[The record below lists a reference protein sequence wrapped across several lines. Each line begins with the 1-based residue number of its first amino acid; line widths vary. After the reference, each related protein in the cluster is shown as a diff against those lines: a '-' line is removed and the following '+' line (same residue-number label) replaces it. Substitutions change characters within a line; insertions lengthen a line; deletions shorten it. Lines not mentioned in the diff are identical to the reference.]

1 MKLCMNF
8 NVKLAFIFII
18 LLLMLPQTS
27 VASKQAF
34 PPEIE
39 SWETISP
46 TQKNQ
51 TVINWIDKSSD
62 RIHWSHKARMEF
74 ANSAFNHAKL
84 MENEELKMKAM
95 FSLAELYFNE
105 AEFAKAL
112 EYLDTIKIYAA
123 DSENFELLIKTDNY
137 ISSIFRYRGEIFEA
151 LGLAYDAYLLASE
164 HDKTSLI
171 ALSANNLGV
180 IYRNLE
186 ENKIALNYYN
196 EALEMALMASDTN
209 QIITS
214 YSGMGNFFWFEKEA
228 ETALEYYNKAM
239 HLAKNSND
247 LQHIA
252 SLNNNIGNIFRI
264 NGDYDNALFHYDA
277 ALELLEEVNVTGLK
291 AIIIRNIGLVQQQK
305 GNYTN
310 SLERIYQ
317 SLEISSNIG
326 IESFVRENYLTLS
339 QLYESTGKI
348 SEAYKYLMLY
358 TEINQHIHNNQLTN
372 RISYFN
378 DKVFNAQRKEEL
390 YKYRLQRNLF
400 ILIFVILFLVSLSL
414 VSFLILRRSK
424 ESRRQYTRLKHTLQ
438 DKIII
443 EKALRQSEENYQT
456 LIKTLN
462 EGLIV
467 LDKNNRI
474 EFLNLKASK
483 ILGTNDKNEL
493 YGHNFEEFL
502 LTPEDEKLYQEKVEL
517 QKMGISDHYEIKMK
531 NMAGDVLWAHLSSAP
546 ILDQD
551 LKTKGS
557 VALISDVTEKKKS
570 EQTYSELTANLNQ
583 KIKQLNC
590 LYDITDI
597 SGVPGITF
605 EDIMEKSL
613 EIIPVGLRYSHDI
626 GVQIVFDKTTY
637 SSKNFIDSPWSY
649 SVPIKV
655 QKKKLGYI
663 KVAYVEEKPNINK
676 DPFHFNE
683 KILLKNISE
692 KFGKII
698 ESKNLERV
706 LRENQQKLEEVQR
719 IAKIGNWEKDFASEN
734 CIFSETFFDIAN
746 ISPERRKFF
755 DYSKLVEII
764 HPDDK
769 DVFIEFEKKLIEGKL
784 SHDNTANY
792 RIITNEGSIK
802 FIFSSGKIIFDEH
815 NNQTGCVFTVQDITE
830 QKYTQELQ
838 HHAELALKTSEAKQQ
853 VLANLSYEM
862 RTPITGIMGMTDFL
876 LDSGLTDS
884 QMELAKTIKDSSIG
898 LLNSVNNILDLQRIE
913 AGKFRLNNTVFS
925 LSQLINKINSLFTA
939 LTRSKEIDLSI
950 DIQPDIPENI
960 ISDQERLYQVITSLI
975 SIITENASGKGNIII
990 KLRKESIKGERMM
1003 VIVEIIDNFSKIDIT
1018 EVNSILYPNKNLED
1032 SLLQKRDNLS
1042 VGLAISR
1049 KLVDMLEGNIGVEK
1063 NKKGTT
1069 FYFTFFTTIAT
1080 IKSNHLEDKQSPQT
1094 IISKL
1099 KGLKVLV
1106 VEDQKINQKVISLM
1120 LSYARCN
1127 PTIVNNGKE
1136 AIELLEKEEFDIVL
1150 LDMVMPVLDG
1160 IETLKIINLKSKPH
1174 PPIIALSANVLDED
1188 KERYFAAGVQDFISK
1203 PINAEELY
1211 SKIEMWHNSAPPPKK
1226 TRKSKIK
1233 AAKTP

>member
-1 MKLCMNF
+1 MNF
-8 NVKLAFIFII
+8 NVKLPFISI
-18 LLLMLPQTS
+18 LICFLISETIFADQQP
-27 VASKQAF
+27 F
-34 PPEIE
+34 PLETE

-51 TVINWIDKSSD
+51 TIIDWIGKSSD

-74 ANSAFNHAKL
+74 ANSAYIHAKL
-84 MENEELKMKAM
+84 MENEELKMRAM
-95 FSLAELYFNE
+95 LSLAELHFNE
-105 AEFAKAL
+105 AEFVKSLEFLDSIKLFAL
-112 EYLDTIKIYAA
+112 REEKH
-123 DSENFELLIKTDNY
+123 ELLIRADNY
-137 ISSIFRYRGEIFEA
+137 ISSIYRYRGKIFEA
-151 LGLAYDAYLLASE
+151 LGLSYDAFLLAQE
-164 HDKTSLI
+164 HEENALI

-180 IYRNLE
+180 IYRNLG

-196 EALEMALMASDTN
+196 EALEIGLMIGDTN

-214 YSGMGNFFWFEKEA
+214 YTGMGNFYWFEKEA
-228 ETALEYYNKAM
+228 ETALEYYTKAM
-239 HLAKNSND
+239 LLAKSSND
-247 LQHIA
+247 LQHLA
-252 SLNNNIGNIFRI
+252 SLSNNIGNTFRDK
-264 NGDYDNALFHYDA
+264 GDYNNAILYYDA
-277 ALELLEEVNVTGLK
+277 AYELLDEINVTGLR
-291 AIIIRNIGLVQQQK
+291 AVIIRNIGLVQQRK
-305 GNYTN
+305 GNFTKA
-310 SLERIYQ
+310 LDRIHQ
-317 SLEISSNIG
+317 SLEISSDVG
-326 IESFVRENYLTLS
+326 IESFIRENYLTLS
-339 QLYESTGKI
+339 QLYKSTGNI
-348 SEAYKYLMLY
+348 AEAYNYLQLY
-358 TEINQHIHNNQLTN
+358 TDINQRIHNNQLIN

-378 DKVFNAQRKEEL
+378 DKIVNAQRKEEL

-400 ILIFVILFLVSLSL
+400 ILIIVILFLVSLSL
-414 VSFLILRRSK
+414 FSFLIFRRSK
-424 ESRRQYTRLKHTLQ
+424 ERRRQFTRLKNTLQ

-467 LDKNNRI
+467 LDRNNKI
-474 EFLNLKASK
+474 DFLNLKACK
-483 ILGTNDKNEL
+483 ILGTNDRNEL
-493 YGHNFEEFL
+493 YGQNFEKFL
-502 LTPEDEKLYQEKVEL
+502 LTPDDEKLFHEKVEL

-531 NMAGDVLWAHLSSAP
+531 NVAGDVLWAHLSSAP
-546 ILDQD
+546 ILDED

-557 VALISDVTEKKKS
+557 VALITDVTEKKKS
-570 EQTYSELTANLNQ
+570 EQTYSELTAHLNQ

-605 EDIMEKSL
+605 EEIMEKSL

-626 GVQIVFDKTTY
+626 GVQIVFDKTIY
-637 SSKNFIDSPWSY
+637 SSKNYIDSPWSY

-706 LRENQQKLEEVQR
+706 IRENQEKLEEVQR
-719 IAKIGNWEKDFASEN
+719 IAKIGNWEKEFSSEN

-769 DVFIEFEKKLIEGKL
+769 NIFMDFEKKLIE
-784 SHDNTANY
+784 DNQSQNSTANY

-876 LDSGLTDS
+876 LESGLTDS

-975 SIITENASGKGNIII
+975 SIVTENASGKGNITI

-1018 EVNSILYPNKNLED
+1018 EVNSILYPAKDLED

-1080 IKSNHLEDKQSPQT
+1080 QISSFPEVKQSPKT
-1094 IISKL
+1094 IISHL
-1099 KGLKVLV
+1099 KGVKILC

-1120 LSYARCN
+1120 LSYAHCN
-1127 PTIVNNGKE
+1127 ATIVNNGKE
-1136 AIELLEKEEFDIVL
+1136 AIEILEKEDFDLIL

-1160 IETLKIINLKSKPH
+1160 IETLKIINIKSKPH
-1174 PPIIALSANVLDED
+1174 PPVIALSANVLDED
-1188 KERYFAAGVQDFISK
+1188 KERYYSAGVQDFISK

-1211 SKIEMWHNSAPPPKK
+1211 AKIDKWHNKK
-1226 TRKSKIK
+1226 STKIK
-1233 AAKTP
+1233 LKKVK

>member
-1 MKLCMNF
+1 MKLYMNV
-8 NVKLAFIFII
+8 NVKLSFIQII
-18 LLLMLPQTS
+18 FWFLIFETTFASQQPLP
-27 VASKQAF
+27 
-34 PPEIE
+34 IE
-39 SWETISP
+39 TDSWETISP
-46 TQKNQ
+46 TKKNE
-51 TVINWIDKSSD
+51 TIADWIEKSSD
-62 RIHWSHKARMEF
+62 RIHWSHRARMEF
-74 ANSAFNHAKL
+74 ANSAYYHAKL
-84 MENEELKMKAM
+84 MRNEELKMLAM
-95 FSLAELYFNE
+95 LSLAELFFNE
-105 AEFAKAL
+105 AEFDKSL
-112 EYLDTIKIYAA
+112 
-123 DSENFELLIKTDNY
+123 ELLDSIKLFASQSGKYDMLIKADNY
-137 ISSIFRYRGEIFEA
+137 ISSIYRYRGEIFEA
-151 LGLAYDAYLLASE
+151 LGLTYDAYLLAKE
-164 HDKTSLI
+164 HNKTALI
-171 ALSANNLGV
+171 ALSANNLGI
-180 IYRNLE
+180 IYRNLG

-196 EALEMALMASDTN
+196 EALEMALLVADTN
-209 QIITS
+209 QVITS
-214 YSGMGNFFWFEKEA
+214 YSGMGNFFWFEKDSQ
-228 ETALEYYNKAM
+228 TALEYYNKAM

-252 SLNNNIGNIFRI
+252 SLNNNIGNTFREK
-264 NGDYDNALFHYDA
+264 GEYDEALLHYDA
-277 ALELLEEVNVTGLK
+277 AYELLDEINVTGLK
-291 AIIIRNIGLVQQQK
+291 AVIIRNLGLIKQKK
-305 GNYTN
+305 GNFEKA
-310 SLERIYQ
+310 LERIHQ
-317 SLEISSNIG
+317 SLEIASGIG
-326 IESFVRENYLTLS
+326 IESIMRENYLTLS
-339 QLYESTGKI
+339 QLYKSTGNNM
-348 SEAYKYLMLY
+348 EAYNYLMLY
-358 TEINQHIHNNQLTN
+358 TEINQQIHNNQLIN

-378 DKVFNAQRKEEL
+378 DKIFNAQRKEEL
-390 YKYRLQRNLF
+390 YKYRLQSNLF
-400 ILIFVILFLVSLSL
+400 ILIIVILFLVSLSL
-414 VSFLILRRSK
+414 FSFLIFRRSK
-424 ESRRQYTRLKHTLQ
+424 ERRRQYTRLKNTLQ

-467 LDKNNRI
+467 LDKNNKI

-493 YGHNFEEFL
+493 YGHKFEEFL
-502 LTPEDEKLYQEKVEL
+502 LTTEDEKLFQEKVEL

-546 ILDQD
+546 ILDED

-570 EQTYSELTANLNQ
+570 EQTYSELTAHLNQ

-597 SGVPGITF
+597 SGVPGISF

-626 GVQIVFDKTTY
+626 GVQIVFDKTIY

-719 IAKIGNWEKDFASEN
+719 IAKIGNWEKDFTTEN
-734 CIFSETFFDIAN
+734 CMFSETFFDIAN

-755 DYSKLVEII
+755 DYDKLVEII

-769 DVFIEFEKKLIEGKL
+769 EIFIEFEKGLIKGIQ
-784 SHDNTANY
+784 SQDSTANY

-802 FIFSSGKIIFDEH
+802 FIFSSGKMILDEQ
-815 NNQTGCVFTVQDITE
+815 NNKTGCVFTVQDITE

-876 LDSGLTDS
+876 LESGLTET
-884 QMELAKTIKDSSIG
+884 QMELAKTIKDSSLG
-898 LLNSVNNILDLQRIE
+898 LLNSINNILDLQRIE
-913 AGKFRLNNTVFS
+913 AGKFRLNNSVFS

-939 LTRSKEIDLSI
+939 LTRSKEINLTI

-960 ISDQERLYQVITSLI
+960 ISDQERLYQIITNLI
-975 SIITENASGKGNIII
+975 SIVTENAFGKGNISIR
-990 KLRKESIKGERMM
+990 LRKESIKGDKMM

-1018 EVNSILYPNKNLED
+1018 EVNSILYPEKGLD
-1032 SLLQKRDNLS
+1032 VSFLQKKDNIS

-1049 KLVDMLEGNIGVEK
+1049 KLVDMLEGSIGVEK

-1080 IKSNHLEDKQSPQT
+1080 HISPLPENNLSPEK
-1094 IISKL
+1094 IISKI
-1099 KGLKVLV
+1099 KGLRVLC

-1120 LSYARCN
+1120 LTYAHCN
-1127 PTIVNNGKE
+1127 VSIASNGKE
-1136 AIELLEKEEFDIVL
+1136 AIERLEKEEFDIIL
-1150 LDMVMPVLDG
+1150 LDMVMPVMDG
-1160 IETLKIINLKSKPH
+1160 IETLRIINLKSKPH

-1188 KERYFAAGVQDFISK
+1188 KDRYYSAGVQDFISK

-1211 SKIEMWHNSAPPPKK
+1211 SKIDKWHNNTSS
-1226 TRKSKIK
+1226 KSKLK
-1233 AAKTP
+1233 KVK